1 MTKPNN
7 NEYDIKEYDIYLILL
22 KIIEDKERA
31 KNSKCKSQLL
41 HKCCEPGLRYL

>member
-22 KIIEDKERA
+22 KIIEDKEKEKSNKRPVRKI
-31 KNSKCKSQLL
+31 KNTI
-41 HKCCEPGLRYL
+41 

>member
-22 KIIEDKERA
+22 KIIEDKEKEKYNNKPVRKI
-31 KNSKCKSQLL
+31 KNTI
-41 HKCCEPGLRYL
+41 